1 MYKQKDARKAS
12 PSAAGPMSVEASEL
26 ARSVVLEGEQAF
38 ALDWHPTRS
47 LLAVGLITGQLQLYS
62 CAAYAPHSGEGAAG
76 ESARGEGG
84 VPSKECSAKPHK
96 GACRAARFG
105 PAGDLLFSGGADRLL
120 QMRDVS
126 TNKPIW
132 RQPRAHGAAINAL
145 ATLESS
151 GVATGDDEGQIKLW
165 DLRQRDVAMTFSEN
179 DELITDLLFCETRG
193 TTLAASSADCHLSIL
208 DLRKGRL
215 LARSDPQEDE
225 LLSLSLVKRGKKVNK
240 SPVPLL
246 FPFPPPAIRDTP
258 PVTRPDFLY
267 MDSVFVLLFVPR
279 YFPTHPFLPYI
290 RAHSS
295 HISPSN
301 SFF

>member
-1 MYKQKDARKAS
+1 MFERYVQYGYKKKDARKAS

-62 CAAYAPHSGEGAAG
+62 CAAYALHSGESAAG
-76 ESARGEGG
+76 ESARGEKKKKG
-84 VPSKECSAKPHK
+84 VASKECSAKPHK
-96 GACRAARFG
+96 AACRAARFG

-145 ATLESS
+145 ATLEAS

-165 DLRQRDVAMTFSEN
+165 DLRQRDVAMTFHEN

-225 LLSLSLVKRGKKVNK
+225 LLSLSLVKRGKKVNE
-240 SPVPLL
+240 SPVPL
-246 FPFPPPAIRDTP
+246 FSHSPHSPNVTP
-258 PVTRPDFLY
+258 PC
-267 MDSVFVLLFVPR
+267 
-279 YFPTHPFLPYI
+279 HPP
-290 RAHSS
+290 
-295 HISPSN
+295 
-301 SFF
+301 

>member
-1 MYKQKDARKAS
+1 
-12 PSAAGPMSVEASEL
+12 MSVEASEL

-76 ESARGEGG
+76 ESARGESG

-132 RQPRAHGAAINAL
+132 RQPRAHGCAINAL

-246 FPFPPPAIRDTP
+246 FPFPRPTIRDTP
-258 PVTRPDFLY
+258 LSPALISHTWILFSFFFLC
-267 MDSVFVLLFVPR
+267 MFFLSLD
-279 YFPTHPFLPYI
+279 PFLPYI

-295 HISPSN
+295 NISPFN